1 MEKNEELKEVYR
13 KLYDE
18 VIDNMTLDMCFFYDR
33 FENLIEDK
41 FKKYGDALSEAL
53 LKVKDEEAEKIGLE
67 YLIKFEED
75 IKKKFEKELKI
86 DIPVSNSIEED
97 F

>member
-1 MEKNEELKEVYR
+1 MEKNELKEVYR
-13 KLYDE
+13 KIYDE
-18 VIDNMTLDMCFFYDR
+18 VIDNMTLDMCFFCDR

-41 FKKYGDALSEAL
+41 FKKYDDALSKAL
-53 LKVKDEEAEKIGLE
+53 LKVRDEEAEEIGLKS
-67 YLIKFEED
+67 LIKFEED

-86 DIPVSNSIEED
+86 DIPVFNSIEED